1 MKIICVGRNYAAHA
15 QELNNPIPETPLLF
29 LKPDTAQLLD
39 NQPLYYPDFTKDLHY
54 EVEVLLKICKN
65 GKHID
70 PEFAASYY
78 NEVSVG
84 IDFTARDIQERCKE
98 KGHPWEIAKAWNHS
112 AVIGQ
117 FIPLEEAQNTK
128 GHIEFSLNKNDILVQ
143 EGLTSDMLT
152 GFDELIAYISQ
163 YFMLLR
169 GDVIFTGTP
178 KGVGAVEIG
187 DKLEGFIGKKSLFS
201 CAIK

>member
-1 MKIICVGRNYAAHA
+1 MKIICIGRNYAAHA
-15 QELNNPIPETPLLF
+15 EELNNPVPKTPLLF

-39 NQPLYYPDFTKDLHY
+39 GAPLFYPDFTNDLHY

-70 PEFAASYY
+70 PKFAASYY
-78 NEVSVG
+78 REVSVG
-84 IDFTARDIQERCKE
+84 IDFTARDIQKRCKE

-112 AVIGQ
+112 AVIGD
-117 FIPLEEAQNTK
+117 FIPVEEARNK
-128 GHIEFSLNKNDILVQ
+128 NGHIKFSLTKNGETVQ
-143 EGLTSDMLT
+143 QGITSDMLT
-152 GFDELIAYISQ
+152 NFDNLIAHISK

-178 KGVGAVEIG
+178 KGVGPVQIG
-187 DKLEGFIGKKSLFS
+187 DRLEGFIGDRQLLS
-201 CAIK
+201 CDIK

>member
-15 QELNNPIPETPLLF
+15 AELNNPVPQTPLLF

-39 NQPLYYPDFTKDLHY
+39 GYPLFYPDFTKDLHY

-65 GKHID
+65 GKHIA
-70 PEFAASYY
+70 PEFASTYY
-78 NEVSVG
+78 KEVSVG
-84 IDFTARDIQERCKE
+84 IDFTARDIQDACKK

-112 AVIGQ
+112 AAIGR
-117 FIPLEEAQNTK
+117 FIPIEEARNQH
-128 GHIEFSLNKNDILVQ
+128 GEIEFSLTKNGETVQ
-143 EGLTSDMLT
+143 QGISSDMLT
-152 GFDELIAYISQ
+152 GFDDLIAYISK

-178 KGVGAVEIG
+178 KGVGPVQIG
-187 DKLEGFIGKKSLFS
+187 DKLEGFIGKQSLLNCS
-201 CAIK
+201 IK

>member
-15 QELNNPIPETPLLF
+15 EELNNPIPKTPLLF

-39 NQPLYYPDFTKDLHY
+39 NFPLFYPDFTKDLHY
-54 EVEVLLKICKN
+54 EVELLLKICKN
-65 GKHID
+65 GKHIQ
-70 PEFAASYY
+70 PKFAADYY
-78 NEVSVG
+78 KEISVG
-84 IDFTARDIQERCKE
+84 IDFTARDIQKRCKE

-112 AVIGQ
+112 AAIGT
-117 FIPLEEAQNTK
+117 FIPLEEAKNK
-128 GHIEFSLNKNDILVQ
+128 DGHIQFSLTKNGSTVQ
-143 EGLTSDMLT
+143 QGVSSDMLT
-152 GFDELIAYISQ
+152 GFDELISYISK

-178 KGVGAVEIG
+178 QGVGPVQEG
-187 DKLEGFIGKKSLFS
+187 DQLEAFIGQRSLLS

>member
-1 MKIICVGRNYAAHA
+1 MKIICIGRNYAAHA
-15 QELNNPIPETPLLF
+15 AELNNPVSQTPLLF

-39 NQPLYYPDFTKDLHY
+39 GYPLFYPKFTKDLHY

-65 GKHID
+65 GKHIT
-70 PEFAASYY
+70 PEFAPDYY

-84 IDFTARDIQERCKE
+84 IDFTARDVQEECKK

-112 AVIGQ
+112 AAIGR
-117 FIPLEEAQNTK
+117 FIPLEEATNEA
-128 GHIEFSLNKNDILVQ
+128 GAIDFSLTKNGATVQ
-143 EGLTSDMLT
+143 QGITSDMIT
-152 GFDELIAYISQ
+152 SFNDLIVYISK

-178 KGVGAVEIG
+178 KGVGPVQIG
-187 DKLEGFIGKKSLFS
+187 DQLEGFIGKQPLLNCS
-201 CAIK
+201 IK

>member
-1 MKIICVGRNYAAHA
+1 MKIICIGRNYAAHA
-15 QELNNPIPETPLLF
+15 AELNNPVPTTPLLF

-39 NQPLYYPDFTKDLHY
+39 NYPLFYPDFTKDLHY

-65 GKHID
+65 GKHIT
-70 PEFAASYY
+70 PEFAPSYY
-78 NEVSVG
+78 KEVSVG
-84 IDFTARDIQERCKE
+84 IDFTARDVQQRCKE

-112 AVIGQ
+112 AAIGT
-117 FIPLEEAQNTK
+117 FIPLKEATNEA
-128 GHIEFSLNKNDILVQ
+128 GNIEFSLQKNGETVQ
-143 EGLTSDMLT
+143 LGNTQNMITD
-152 GFDELIAYISQ
+152 FNNLISHISK

-178 KGVGAVEIG
+178 KGVGPVQIG
-187 DKLEGFIGKKSLFS
+187 DKLEGFIGERSLLR